1 MSIYKDYFKKSLEN
15 RKHVLTEGVDDDL
28 EDAVTNNTDIDDLD
42 ADAKGLDA
50 EDSSIEKD
58 LGDEVDS
65 MNDEVNKEGDETNT
79 LFTQMKDQIA
89 QSIEQSELL
98 LTDWADKVHDFL
110 SYINDS
116 NREDSIKYALD
127 NAPEGSPIDTI
138 KTTIVNQFTRIASQL
153 AALEQLLRAQVGN
166 VSVNDV
172 MNKNTK

>member
-79 LFTQMKDQIA
+79 LFT
-89 QSIEQSELL
+89 
-98 LTDWADKVHDFL
+98 
-110 SYINDS
+110 
-116 NREDSIKYALD
+116 
-127 NAPEGSPIDTI
+127 
-138 KTTIVNQFTRIASQL
+138 
-153 AALEQLLRAQVGN
+153 
-166 VSVNDV
+166 
-172 MNKNTK
+172 

>member
-1 MSIYKDYFKKSLEN
+1 
-15 RKHVLTEGVDDDL
+15 
-28 EDAVTNNTDIDDLD
+28 
-42 ADAKGLDA
+42 
-50 EDSSIEKD
+50 
-58 LGDEVDS
+58 
-65 MNDEVNKEGDETNT
+65 
-79 LFTQMKDQIA
+79 MKDQIA